1 MEERKEKHLSDLE
14 KMTAERKK
22 AEAEY
27 LESQQNM
34 LNVRRILREGIANV
48 EDLIQYLV
56 ACIEDAKHMEDLA
69 RERNNAILYSETVG
83 IRREFVKLL
92 KLVLMDGT
100 ASPPEEVDGTEEAHR
115 AKNEGEESYQ

>member
-27 LESQQNM
+27 LESQQDM
-34 LNVRRILREGIANV
+34 LNVRRIMRQGIGNV
-48 EDLIQYLV
+48 EDLLSYVV

-69 RERNNAILYSETVG
+69 RERNNPILYSETIA
-83 IRREFVKLL
+83 IRREFTKLL
-92 KLVLMDGT
+92 DLVLMDGS
-100 ASPPEEVDGTEEAHR
+100 AEKILDGTEEAHR
-115 AKNEGEESYQ
+115 ENNTGEEAYQ